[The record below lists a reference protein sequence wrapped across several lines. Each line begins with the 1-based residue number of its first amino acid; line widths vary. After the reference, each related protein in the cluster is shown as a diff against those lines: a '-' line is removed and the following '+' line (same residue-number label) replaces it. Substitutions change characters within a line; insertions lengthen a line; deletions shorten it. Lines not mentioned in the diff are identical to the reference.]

1 MEQSVFY
8 LIQPFPNFIFRHLLK
23 GKTIEEI
30 KVICAEIPEVPA
42 DYKERIDSVFKQ
54 LLEFQLIVE
63 SDEPSSI
70 PEPEL
75 NSTLIQSM
83 QEDGFKYIIEPS
95 NEVQKLLLDD
105 PIHDVSLDGWTP
117 FA

>member
-1 MEQSVFY
+1 
-8 LIQPFPNFIFRHLLK
+8 
-23 GKTIEEI
+23 
-30 KVICAEIPEVPA
+30 
-42 DYKERIDSVFKQ
+42 
-54 LLEFQLIVE
+54 
-63 SDEPSSI
+63 
-70 PEPEL
+70 
-75 NSTLIQSM
+75 M

>member
-1 MEQSVFY
+1 M
-8 LIQPFPNFIFRHLLK
+8 LK